1 MATAKGDVDHLP
13 IYDLDP
19 KLDKFKGHFSYRIKR
34 FLDQKG
40 SIEENEGSLEE
51 FSKVYASYIQML
63 IFIAP
68 AYAAK
73 YHLISIIK
81 IIVDFIC
88 FSGYFKF
95 GINAN
100 EDGLY
105 IMNGHLLCSKF

>member
-73 YHLISIIK
+73 YHLICTINL
-81 IIVDFIC
+81 
-88 FSGYFKF
+88 SGFYMFF
-95 GINAN
+95 GPFQIW
-100 EDGLY
+100 DQ
-105 IMNGHLLCSKF
+105 SK